1 MTGRMRAYVVA
12 PSGIQSDALVHQVD
26 VDQHAVRFTPHENGT
41 HLVHVLM
48 DERPVPGSP
57 FRVLVGQEETGRVTA
72 SGEGLTHGRVGER
85 NRFFV
90 NTAQAGN
97 GALSVTV
104 DGPSKVQLN
113 CTERSDGYDFTYLP
127 LSPGE
132 YLISIKYGDS
142 QHIIGSPYK
151 VMMYYMLEYLD
162 QL

>member
-1 MTGRMRAYVVA
+1 
-12 PSGIQSDALVHQVD
+12 
-26 VDQHAVRFTPHENGT
+26 
-41 HLVHVLM
+41 
-48 DERPVPGSP
+48 
-57 FRVLVGQEETGRVTA
+57 
-72 SGEGLTHGRVGER
+72 ER

-90 NTAQAGN
+90 NTVQAGS

-151 VMMYYMLEYLD
+151 VSFFKL
-162 QL
+162 